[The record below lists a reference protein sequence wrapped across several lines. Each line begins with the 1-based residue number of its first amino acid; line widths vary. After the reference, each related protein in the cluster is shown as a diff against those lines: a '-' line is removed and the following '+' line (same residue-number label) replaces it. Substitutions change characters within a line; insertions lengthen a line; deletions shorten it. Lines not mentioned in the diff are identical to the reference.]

1 MSKNPG
7 AQTSQVTGLKV
18 KQLVLSLSVGGV
30 ATAIAF
36 LLGWWWPVG
45 TILMLLTL
53 YFVCRALPAS
63 LSPLVYTL
71 YAGFAIF
78 WLTGSL
84 LDGLVRAL
92 ERGSTSVR
100 LVVPDLLGFMLGIGV
115 PILFWSLV
123 IVASARW
130 VLAISESLGISAKEA
145 RQFVRSQVFGSA
157 RNYLVIENG
166 EIVWEKPAGV
176 LARLGGPGV
185 LVVRPGN
192 AVVLERGG
200 ETTRI
205 VGPGVHRLRRF
216 ETVKRP
222 SKAKGIIDLRP
233 QEDATMAAKV
243 LTKDGIPLDVQVSQG
258 WQIEPRQVTDSRRS
272 SQLAGGEATTP
283 VLGAPEYPVYE
294 ATVRKAVFATPPEG
308 WERLFPEAALSV
320 LRDVV
325 ATYTLDEIFSLEES
339 SAPRPDRRIVRRIE
353 EQVGERYDPSEFG
366 VAYRGMDIRHIDVP
380 EDVREQMVR
389 RWKAAQEWKLRVQE
403 AIAEREALI
412 KLSEGRAQALGK
424 LEQAKLSA
432 RTNMAKMVSGILDT
446 LVKIEKEPVALS
458 FANLVRELTE
468 RIGQDEQVAMRYI
481 EAMQAVINSSGA
493 KSFVI
498 NPPYPGAG
506 SAPLLVPPPEGGPG
520 GGEGAGDEGKAQ
532 APGAGP

>member
-1 MSKNPG
+1 VSKGPG
-7 AQTSQVTGLKV
+7 AQTSQANGFKV

-36 LLGWWWPVG
+36 LLGWWWPATV
-45 TILMLLTL
+45 LMLLTL
-53 YFVCRALPAS
+53 YFACRACPARLAPVICS
-63 LSPLVYTL
+63 L

-78 WLTGSL
+78 WLSGSVLDEL
-84 LDGLVRAL
+84 LRVP
-92 ERGSTSVR
+92 ERGPSLSR
-100 LVVPDLLGFMLGIGV
+100 LFMPYLIGIVLGIGV
-115 PILFWSLV
+115 PILFWRLV
-123 IVASARW
+123 VFASAKW
-130 VLAISESLGISAKEA
+130 VLAISDSLGVSADDA
-145 RQFVRSQVFGSA
+145 RQFVSSQVFDAA
-157 RNYLVIENG
+157 RSYVMVENG
-166 EIVWEKPAGV
+166 EIVSQQPAGV

-222 SKAKGIIDLRP
+222 HKAKGIVDLRP
-233 QEDATMAAKV
+233 QEGAAVAAKV
-243 LTKDGIPLDVQVSQG
+243 LTKDGIPLDIQVSQG
-258 WQIEPRQVTDSRRS
+258 WQIEPKQVTDSRRS

-308 WERLFPEAALSV
+308 WEGLFPEAALNV

-353 EQVGERYDPSEFG
+353 EQVGERFDASRFG

-424 LEQAKLSA
+424 LEEVKLSA
-432 RTNMAKMVSGILDT
+432 RTNMARMVSGILDT
-446 LVKIEKEPVALS
+446 LVKIDKEPVALS

-481 EAMQAVINSSGA
+481 EAMQAVINSSGT
-493 KSFVI
+493 KSFLI
-498 NPPYPGAG
+498 HPPYPGAG
-506 SAPLLVPPPEGGPG
+506 SALPLVPPPEGGPG
-520 GGEGAGDEGKAQ
+520 GGKRVEDEGEV
-532 APGAGP
+532 